1 MRNIAKNDVTGRYI
15 KSEPPNSAFRDG
27 WDHIMNNKK
36 KKMNR
41 KLILASA
48 TWCGPCH
55 GLKKRLQDNNLYDK
69 VEIKDADK
77 DQDFFKNHGI
87 KSVPRLVI
95 MDGDNEVESI
105 QGIDDIYKAISD
117 HSKNYD

>member
-1 MRNIAKNDVTGRYI
+1 MGNIAKNDVTGRYI
-15 KSEPPNSAFRDG
+15 KSEPPTSAFRDG
-27 WDHIMNNKK
+27 WDFIEKNKK
-36 KKMNR
+36 KKMSK

-77 DQDFFKNHGI
+77 DHEFFKEHSI
-87 KSVPRLVI
+87 KSVPILVI
-95 MDGDNEVESI
+95 IDSEKNVESV
-105 QGIDDIYKAISD
+105 QGVDDIYKAIVD
-117 HSKNYD
+117 HGV